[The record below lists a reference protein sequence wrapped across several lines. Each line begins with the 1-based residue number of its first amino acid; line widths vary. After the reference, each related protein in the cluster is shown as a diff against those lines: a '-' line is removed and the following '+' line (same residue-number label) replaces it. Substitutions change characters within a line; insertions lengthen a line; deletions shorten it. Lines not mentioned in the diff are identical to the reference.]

1 MINQIS
7 VFLENKAG
15 QLSGITKALSANEIN
30 IRAINI
36 AESTEYGVI
45 RLVVSDYHK
54 ALNVLVDD
62 GYVVSVTKVAAVQV
76 PDVPGGLNLVL
87 STISGMKI
95 DIEYMYSM
103 LGKDGNTAYMIFK
116 VPDAD
121 LFNDTIKKSG
131 LKTVDEI

>member
-15 QLSGITKALSANEIN
+15 QLSQITKVLSAKDIN

-36 AESTEYGVI
+36 AESTEYGIV
-45 RLVVSDYHK
+45 RLIVSDHQK
-54 ALNVLVDD
+54 AIDALVEA
-62 GYVVSVTKVAAVQV
+62 GCIVSMTKVAAVVV

-87 STISGMKI
+87 STIADSRI

-103 LGKDGNTAYMIFK
+103 LEKNGGAAYMIFR
-116 VPDAD
+116 VEDVDA
-121 LFNDTIKKSG
+121 FNETIQKSG
-131 LKTVDEI
+131 LNIVTNV

>member
-15 QLSGITKALSANEIN
+15 QLSQITKVLSAKDIN

-36 AESTEYGVI
+36 AESTEYGIV
-45 RLVVSDYHK
+45 RLIVSDHQK
-54 ALNVLVDD
+54 AIDALVEA
-62 GYVVSVTKVAAVQV
+62 GCIVSMTKVAAVVV

-87 STISGMKI
+87 STIADSKI

-103 LGKDGNTAYMIFK
+103 LEKNGGAAYMIFR
-116 VPDAD
+116 VEDVDA
-121 LFNDTIKKSG
+121 FNETIQKSG
-131 LKTVDEI
+131 LNIVTNI